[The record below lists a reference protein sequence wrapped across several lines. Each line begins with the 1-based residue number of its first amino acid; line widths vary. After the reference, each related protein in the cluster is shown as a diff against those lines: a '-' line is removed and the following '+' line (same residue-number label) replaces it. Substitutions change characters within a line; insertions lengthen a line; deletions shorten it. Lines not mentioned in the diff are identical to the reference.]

1 MGLQDGYQ
9 ERQLNQMAH
18 QEQLH
23 PGQLIDGTV
32 DVNSTVTGI
41 HNALLD
47 KWPSGQIDTT
57 TGYLTVVNY
66 RQAGTGAAPITD
78 AQLVDSGDAYQG
90 NFKVALTVDVGA
102 EGSGSTAGKID
113 FFLNFGSGSAGI
125 NGYMFE
131 IDYTSGDYAG
141 TIYRVDNGVLT
152 NIGTQKQA
160 VNAAQLNGWKHAT
173 IQYHATGT
181 AAGKMALY
189 VAGHLQAIALDT
201 TYTGTYLLSYAA
213 YGAEGYIR
221 RAAITAQHELPA
233 DTFDPNLRPYIDL
246 SQSGHLNKILDNI
259 ADGTTYKRVANVS
272 ASNLIT
278 TASVTPAAINNIA
291 IAENTSSQT
300 VTTTVVS
307 GTTPPTAPSTWTQVA
322 SVALT
327 VASSTDY
334 IRLQSL
340 VAMTLTNFFL
350 CASNYALKGSTPTT
364 VVYDQIWARIRETTT
379 DTIVWQTTSG
389 QYFGKYTQIYNG
401 SSFWYASN
409 MACGLDGPIAG
420 VPGSKLITGLSG
432 SLNFVLEIGATDMT
446 KQYVSGSALS
456 VTVTDAYIEAWDIQR

>member
-9 ERQLNQMAH
+9 QRQLNQMAH

-47 KWPSGQIDTT
+47 KWPNGQIDTT
-57 TGYLTVVNY
+57 TGHLTVVNY
-66 RQAGTGAAPITD
+66 RQAGTAAAPITD
-78 AQLVDSGDAYQG
+78 AQLVDSGDAYEG

-113 FFLNFGSGSAGI
+113 FFLNFGNGSAGI

-152 NIGTQKQA
+152 NIGTQKRP
-160 VNAAQLNGWKHAT
+160 VNATQLNGWKHAT

-213 YGAEGYIR
+213 YGAEGYIKS
-221 RAAITAQHELPA
+221 ASITTQHELPA
-233 DTFDPNLRPYIDL
+233 DTFDPNLHPLIDF
-246 SQSGHLNKILDNI
+246 SQSGHLNKTLDYISQGSVNASVSVNNSGNNGVPLVVTNMIYGAPMANI
-259 ADGTTYKRVANVS
+259 SFSANTAQLIVSETLTLPNDNNYYLIYVYYQVVFNSSNSTGGQYATWLQDSLSTKITGTQRVNLGGTGTWTMNGTGLFGPYQATGQSETVYVYITGAQAGTVYVS
-272 ASNLIT
+272 A
-278 TASVTPAAINNIA
+278 
-291 IAENTSSQT
+291 Q
-300 VTTTVVS
+300 
-307 GTTPPTAPSTWTQVA
+307 
-322 SVALT
+322 
-327 VASSTDY
+327 
-334 IRLQSL
+334 
-340 VAMTLTNFFL
+340 
-350 CASNYALKGSTPTT
+350 
-364 VVYDQIWARIRETTT
+364 
-379 DTIVWQTTSG
+379 
-389 QYFGKYTQIYNG
+389 
-401 SSFWYASN
+401 
-409 MACGLDGPIAG
+409 
-420 VPGSKLITGLSG
+420 
-432 SLNFVLEIGATDMT
+432 
-446 KQYVSGSALS
+446 GSAGS
-456 VTVTDAYIEAWDIQR
+456 ASPTVYTGVNSFIIPAMGTFQNGTSASAPAGANY